1 MRDGLRRLVVAL
13 ACALAACR
21 HAQADDL
28 LDVFRLARDND
39 PVLAAADA
47 QRAGT
52 RDLADQARAAL
63 LPQASATAAIGRERD
78 SGAGRATVGAH
89 TTDVTLGLNQVVFDA
104 GLWSQLKA
112 ARLATDAQD

>member
-28 LDVFRLARDND
+28 LDVFRLARAND

-47 QRAGT
+47 QRLGT
-52 RDLADQARAAL
+52 HDLADQARAAL

-78 SGAGRATVGAH
+78 SGASQPTLSAH
-89 TTDVTLGLNQVVFDA
+89 TTDATLGVSQVAF
-104 GLWSQLKA
+104 
-112 ARLATDAQD
+112 